1 MTDNIKKPK
10 DVTVAKAKGRPMLTW
25 VGKKPLARV
34 RAYPA
39 QAIERFD
46 ATAGQALPLQEAGWS
61 DWPKDLPKGGLLY
74 HGDNKDVLAHL
85 LANGFRGKVKLIYID
100 PPFDSGADYVR
111 KVQLRGAKGTV
122 KIDGEDYTLGEQVQ
136 YSDIWANDNYL
147 QFMYERLLMLRELL
161 AEGGALYIHCDWNK
175 SHHLRCVLE
184 EVFGADQFRNEIVW
198 KRTTARSGSGTFN
211 HIHDTILFAT
221 KGEKFTWRQQYLPY
235 SKDYIESNFKSGA
248 DGRLFRE
255 TPITAPGRR
264 VGPSGSPWKGLDP
277 AMIGRGRHW
286 AVPEVAKGL
295 ITSKEAENPQTAF
308 DALERIGRIR
318 WAKDGDGRPNFIQ
331 FLNDLPGV
339 ELQSIWTDF
348 SALSSN
354 AEESEEYPTQK
365 PEALLER
372 LIESSS
378 EPGDLVLDCFV
389 GSGTTA
395 AVAQRIG
402 RRWIGC
408 DINKGAIQTTAKR
421 VQELMRSQATAS
433 VSSGQG
439 ELIGMPEEPSRTPS
453 QLAFATYRVN
463 DYDLQIQH
471 NEAVELACQHLGV
484 TRTRTDSFFEGTQG
498 GRLVKIVP
506 FNHPLTPLDLEAV
519 RNELK
524 TRPNEERD
532 VMVVC
537 LGWQHDARAW
547 VETYNRN
554 RPVNKLHVVELRTDR
569 KLGGI
574 IKHEPLTA
582 QVIVNRTG
590 EGADALLMVEVRDV
604 VSPTIMQR
612 LNLEQGVFR
621 AQITDWRAVVDCILI
636 DTQYDGQVF
645 NVTLA
650 DVPER
655 KQDLVIGRYEL
666 PAPPAGSTVA
676 LKIIDMLG
684 EELITSTKVS
694 TAPN

>member
-1 MTDNIKKPK
+1 MNDTTKKPK

-34 RAYPA
+34 KAYPA

-46 ATAGQALPLQEAGWS
+46 ATSGQPVPPQATDWS
-61 DWPKDLPKGGLLY
+61 DWPQDLPHGGLLY

-147 QFMYERLLMLRELL
+147 QFMYERLLMLKMLL
-161 AEGGALYIHCDWNK
+161 AADGAIYLHCDPSRN
-175 SHHLRCVLE
+175 SYLRLVLD
-184 EVFGADQFRNEIVW
+184 EVFGEDSFINEIVW
-198 KRTTARSGSGTFN
+198 QRLSAHNDSGRFGV
-211 HIHDTILFAT
+211 IHDTIYYYGSPERVWNPQRINLREA
-221 KGEKFTWRQQYLPY
+221 YLEQFF
-235 SKDYIESNFKSGA
+235 DQVEEG
-248 DGRLFRE
+248 
-255 TPITAPGRR
+255 TGRR
-264 VGPSGSPWKGLDP
+264 YARSDLTARGLRNGETGKAWRGIQPAEKGNHWKVAVSQLD
-277 AMIGRGRHW
+277 RW
-286 AVPEVAKGL
+286 
-295 ITSKEAENPQTAF
+295 EAE
-308 DALERIGRIR
+308 GRIHWPKSEGGMPR
-318 WAKDGDGRPNFIQ
+318 LKRYMDEAIEQGGTAQDIWSDIKPIHNQ
-331 FLNDLPGV
+331 SQ
-339 ELQSIWTDF
+339 EL
-348 SALSSN
+348 LG
-354 AEESEEYPTQK
+354 YPTQK
-365 PEALLER
+365 PAA
-372 LIESSS
+372 LIERVVLASSN
-378 EPGDLVLDCFV
+378 PGDIVLDCFL

-395 AVAQRIG
+395 VCAQKLG

-421 VQELMRSQATAS
+421 LQELMRTQAQAAAAPQQ
-433 VSSGQG
+433 GQLIDG
-439 ELIGMPEEPSRTPS
+439 EPGNTQAC
-453 QLAFATYRVN
+453 QLGFSTYRVN
-463 DYDLQIQH
+463 DYDLHIQH

-484 TRTRTDSFFEGTQG
+484 TRTRTDAFFDGTQS

-519 RNELK
+519 RTELK
-524 TRPNEERD
+524 NRPNEERD

-547 VETYNRN
+547 VESYNNN

-574 IKHEPLTA
+574 IKHEPLSVQMTV
-582 QVIVNRTG
+582 QRQGQGQEERLEI
-590 EGADALLMVEVRDV
+590 EIQDV

-621 AQITDWRAVVDCILI
+621 AQIGDWRAVVDCILI
-636 DTQYDGQVF
+636 DTQHDGQVF
-645 NVTLA
+645 KVALA

-655 KQDLVIGRYEL
+655 KQDLVNGRYEL
-666 PAPPAGSTVA
+666 PAPPSPTLVA
-676 LKIIDMLG
+676 LKVIDMLG
-684 EELITSTKVS
+684 EELIV
-694 TAPN
+694 TASV

>member
-1 MTDNIKKPK
+1 MTENIKKPK
-10 DVTVAKAKGRPMLTW
+10 DVSIAKAKGRPMLTW

-46 ATAGQALPLQEAGWS
+46 ATAGGAVALQEADWS

-161 AEGGALYIHCDWNK
+161 SDEGALYLHCDWNR
-175 SHHLRCVLE
+175 SHQLRMVLD
-184 EVFGADQFRNEIVW
+184 EVFSAEFCRNEIIW
-198 KRTTARSGSGTFN
+198 KRTSARSDSKFYN
-211 HIHDTILFAT
+211 HIHDVILF
-221 KGEKFTWRQQYLPY
+221 Y
-235 SKDYIESNFKSGA
+235 SKGNAPTFNEQFTPYEKAYLDKYFGMKDA
-248 DGRLFRE
+248 DGRRFASKDATQAGLRNGATG
-255 TPITAPGRR
+255 TPWRGFNPASKGNH
-264 VGPSGSPWKGLDP
+264 WKVVPTELD
-277 AMIGRGRHW
+277 RLDQ
-286 AVPEVAKGL
+286 E
-295 ITSKEAENPQTAF
+295 
-308 DALERIGRIR
+308 GRIYWPEKEGGWPR
-318 WAKDGDGRPNFIQ
+318 LKQYLDETKGRAI
-331 FLNDLPGV
+331 
-339 ELQSIWTDF
+339 QSIWDDVMPVN
-348 SALSSN
+348 SQAD
-354 AEESEEYPTQK
+354 EREEYPTQK
-365 PEALLER
+365 PVTLLER
-372 LIESSS
+372 LIRSSTN
-378 EPGDLVLDCFV
+378 PGDIVLDCFI

-395 AVAQRIG
+395 AVAQQLN

-421 VQELMRSQATAS
+421 LQELMRAQASTA
-433 VSSGQG
+433 GMPQQG
-439 ELIGMPEEPSRTPS
+439 DLIGTSEPTQQPC
-453 QLAFATYRVN
+453 QLGFATYRVN

-524 TRPNEERD
+524 TRPTEERD
-532 VMVVC
+532 VMLVC

-547 VETYNRN
+547 VDSYNRN

-574 IKHEPLTA
+574 IKHEPLSA
-582 QVIVNRTG
+582 QVSAQRVG
-590 EGADALLMVEVRDV
+590 EGADAQLVVELQDV

-636 DTQYDGQVF
+636 DTQFDGQVF

-655 KQDLVIGRYEL
+655 KQDLVNGRYEL

-676 LKIIDMLG
+676 VKIIDMLG
-684 EELITSTKVS
+684 EELVVT
-694 TAPN
+694 TAI

>member
-1 MTDNIKKPK
+1 MTENIKKPK
-10 DVTVAKAKGRPMLTW
+10 DVSIAKAKGRPMLTW

-46 ATAGQALPLQEAGWS
+46 ATAGGAVALQEADWS

-161 AEGGALYIHCDWNK
+161 SDEGALYLHCDWNR
-175 SHHLRCVLE
+175 SHQLRMVLD
-184 EVFGADQFRNEIVW
+184 EVFSAEFCRNEIIW
-198 KRTTARSGSGTFN
+198 KRTSARSDSKFYN
-211 HIHDTILFAT
+211 HIHDVILF
-221 KGEKFTWRQQYLPY
+221 Y
-235 SKDYIESNFKSGA
+235 SKGNAPTFNEQFTPYEKAYLDKYFGMKDA
-248 DGRLFRE
+248 DGRRFASKDATQAGLRNGATG
-255 TPITAPGRR
+255 TPWRGFNPASKGNH
-264 VGPSGSPWKGLDP
+264 WKVVPTELD
-277 AMIGRGRHW
+277 RLDQ
-286 AVPEVAKGL
+286 E
-295 ITSKEAENPQTAF
+295 
-308 DALERIGRIR
+308 GRIYWPEKEGGWPR
-318 WAKDGDGRPNFIQ
+318 LKQYLDETKGRAI
-331 FLNDLPGV
+331 
-339 ELQSIWTDF
+339 QSIWDDVMPVN
-348 SALSSN
+348 SQAD
-354 AEESEEYPTQK
+354 EREEYPTQK
-365 PEALLER
+365 PVTLLER
-372 LIESSS
+372 LIRSSTN
-378 EPGDLVLDCFV
+378 PGDIVLDCFI

-395 AVAQRIG
+395 AVAQQLN

-421 VQELMRSQATAS
+421 LQELMRAQASTA
-433 VSSGQG
+433 GMPQQG
-439 ELIGMPEEPSRTPS
+439 DLIGTSEPTQQPC
-453 QLAFATYRVN
+453 QLGFATYRVN

-471 NEAVELACQHLGV
+471 NEAVELACQYLGV

-524 TRPNEERD
+524 TRPTEERD
-532 VMVVC
+532 VMLVC

-547 VETYNRN
+547 VDSYNRN

-574 IKHEPLTA
+574 IKHEPLSA
-582 QVIVNRTG
+582 QVSAQRVG
-590 EGADALLMVEVRDV
+590 EGADAQLVVELQDV

-636 DTQYDGQVF
+636 DTQFDGQLF

-655 KQDLVIGRYEL
+655 KQDLVNGRYEL

-676 LKIIDMLG
+676 VKIIDMLG
-684 EELITSTKVS
+684 EELVVT
-694 TAPN
+694 TAI

>member
-1 MTDNIKKPK
+1 MTDNTKKPK

-46 ATAGQALPLQEAGWS
+46 ATAGQQVPLQDADWS
-61 DWPKDLPKGGLLY
+61 DWPKELPKGGLLY

-147 QFMYERLLMLRELL
+147 QFMYERLTLLRELL
-161 AEGGALYIHCDWNK
+161 HEDGTIYLHCDT
-175 SHHLRCVLE
+175 SRGHQIRCLMD
-184 EVFGADQFRNEIVW
+184 EVFGADKFRNEIIWFYENKLGTGGETFDSFHDSLLVYTASKAWTHNAIKVQVKEMKMQPVTQKIEGQRVW
-198 KRTTARSGSGTFN
+198 LRDGEGNRIYQESSPDRSLGDVWTIPIINPVASERSG
-211 HIHDTILFAT
+211 
-221 KGEKFTWRQQYLPY
+221 
-235 SKDYIESNFKSGA
+235 
-248 DGRLFRE
+248 
-255 TPITAPGRR
+255 
-264 VGPSGSPWKGLDP
+264 
-277 AMIGRGRHW
+277 
-286 AVPEVAKGL
+286 
-295 ITSKEAENPQTAF
+295 
-308 DALERIGRIR
+308 
-318 WAKDGDGRPNFIQ
+318 
-331 FLNDLPGV
+331 
-339 ELQSIWTDF
+339 
-348 SALSSN
+348 
-354 AEESEEYPTQK
+354 YPTQK
-365 PEALLER
+365 PERLLHN
-372 LIESSS
+372 IIYAASN
-378 EPGDLVLDCFV
+378 PGDLVLDCFV

-395 AVAQRIG
+395 VVAQRLG
-402 RRWIGC
+402 RKWIGC
-408 DINKGAIQTTAKR
+408 DINKGAIQTASKR
-421 VQELMRSQATAS
+421 LQDQMHSQY
-433 VSSGQG
+433 VSLDSRRQADLVEAG
-439 ELIGMPEEPSRTPS
+439 ESAPLPS
-453 QLAFATYRVN
+453 QLGYVAYRVN

-524 TRPNEERD
+524 TRPTEERD

-547 VETYNRN
+547 VEAYNRN

-582 QVIVNRTG
+582 QLSATRTG
-590 EGADALLMVEVRDV
+590 KGAKAQLLVEIQDV
-604 VSPTIMQR
+604 VSPTIIQR

-645 NVTLA
+645 NVALA

-655 KQDLVIGRYEL
+655 KQDLVTGRYEL
-666 PAPPAGSTVA
+666 PAPPSGSTVA
-676 LKIIDMLG
+676 VKIIDMLG
-684 EELITSTKVS
+684 EELIVS
-694 TAPN
+694 LVA

>member
-1 MTDNIKKPK
+1 MSGGAQIIESRQTMTDNIKKPK
-10 DVTVAKAKGRPMLTW
+10 DLAVTKAKGRPMLTW

-39 QAIERFD
+39 QAVERFD
-46 ATAGQALPLQEAGWS
+46 ATDGHPASLQEAGWS

-74 HGDNKDVLAHL
+74 HGDNKDALAHL

-111 KVQLRGAKGTV
+111 SVQLRGAKGNV

-147 QFMYERLLMLRELL
+147 QFMYERLLLLRELMSDD
-161 AEGGALYIHCDWNK
+161 ATLYLHCDWRK
-175 SHHLRCVLE
+175 HHHLRCLVD
-184 EVFGADQFRNEIVW
+184 EVFGADNFVSEVIW
-198 KRTTARSGSGTFN
+198 KRTSAHSNTTQGNKSFGSINDVILVVSKSDQYTFNIQYTPYGEEYLKKYNLMDEDGRKYQLFDITGPGGAEKGNPYYELMGLKRHWRFSQKNAEDLIKQGRIVQPKPGGMPRYKRYLDEMQGLPLQNIWEDISPVNSQALDRSG
-211 HIHDTILFAT
+211 
-221 KGEKFTWRQQYLPY
+221 
-235 SKDYIESNFKSGA
+235 
-248 DGRLFRE
+248 
-255 TPITAPGRR
+255 
-264 VGPSGSPWKGLDP
+264 
-277 AMIGRGRHW
+277 
-286 AVPEVAKGL
+286 
-295 ITSKEAENPQTAF
+295 
-308 DALERIGRIR
+308 
-318 WAKDGDGRPNFIQ
+318 
-331 FLNDLPGV
+331 
-339 ELQSIWTDF
+339 
-348 SALSSN
+348 
-354 AEESEEYPTQK
+354 YPTQK
-365 PEALLER
+365 PDSVLER
-372 LIESSS
+372 IIKVSSN
-378 EPGDLVLDCFV
+378 PGDLVLDCFV

-395 AVAQRIG
+395 VVAQQLG

-421 VQELMRSQATAS
+421 IQELMKAQAVDAGTPQ
-433 VSSGQG
+433 QG
-439 ELIGMPEEPSRTPS
+439 DLIGTAEPSQKPS
-453 QLAFATYRVN
+453 QLSFATYRVN

-524 TRPNEERD
+524 TRPTEERD

-547 VETYNRN
+547 VDAYNRN
-554 RPVNKLHVVELRTDR
+554 RPINKLHVVELRTDR

-574 IKHEPLTA
+574 IKHEPLSA
-582 QVIVNRTG
+582 QVSAKRTG
-590 EGADALLMVEVRDV
+590 KGADAQLVVEIQDV

-621 AQITDWRAVVDCILI
+621 AQISDWRAVVDCLLI
-636 DTQYDGQVF
+636 DSRYDGQVF
-645 NVTLA
+645 NVALA

-655 KQDLVIGRYEL
+655 KQDLVNGRYEL

-676 LKIIDMLG
+676 VKIIDMLG
-684 EELITSTKVS
+684 EELVVS
-694 TAPN
+694 LTV

>member
-1 MTDNIKKPK
+1 MKARCSQAPVHPRTRTRPDMTENTQKPK
-10 DVTVAKAKGRPMLTW
+10 DVTITKAKGRPMLTW

-46 ATAGQALPLQEAGWS
+46 ATSGQPAALHAADWS
-61 DWPKDLPKGGLLY
+61 DWPHDLPQGGLLY

-147 QFMYERLLMLRELL
+147 QFMYERLLMLKDLL
-161 AEGGALYIHCDWNK
+161 AENGAIYLHCDPTK
-175 SHHLRCVLE
+175 SHHLRCLMDE
-184 EVFGADQFRNEIVW
+184 IFGPESFRNEIVW
-198 KRTTARSGSGTFN
+198 WYWNKFQGNINRFASN
-211 HIHDTILFAT
+211 HDTILAYA
-221 KGEKFTWRQQYLPY
+221 K
-235 SKDYIESNFKSGA
+235 
-248 DGRLFRE
+248 
-255 TPITAPGRR
+255 
-264 VGPSGSPWKGLDP
+264 GSPPYQKIKAERAEVVQQLARRWDGESKSLVNVRDENGDLVYIDSDEKTIDDVWLIPMLQP
-277 AMIGRGRHW
+277 AD
-286 AVPEVAKGL
+286 K
-295 ITSKEAENPQTAF
+295 KENV
-308 DALERIGRIR
+308 G
-318 WAKDGDGRPNFIQ
+318 
-331 FLNDLPGV
+331 
-339 ELQSIWTDF
+339 
-348 SALSSN
+348 
-354 AEESEEYPTQK
+354 YPTQK
-365 PEALLER
+365 REDLLS
-372 LIESSS
+372 LVIASSS
-378 EPGDLVLDCFV
+378 EPGDLVLDCFI
-389 GSGTTA
+389 GSGTTG
-395 AVAQRIG
+395 AVAQKLG

-421 VQELMRSQATAS
+421 IQELMRAQAATATAPQ
-433 VSSGQG
+433 QG
-439 ELIGMPEEPSRTPS
+439 DLVEGDDTTPPRPS
-453 QLAFATYRVN
+453 QLGFATYRVN
-463 DYDLQIQH
+463 DYDLHIQH

-484 TRTRTDSFFEGTQG
+484 ARTRTDAFFDGTQG

-519 RNELK
+519 RDELK
-524 TRPNEERD
+524 TRPSEERD

-537 LGWQHDARAW
+537 LGWQLDARAW
-547 VETYNRN
+547 VDAYNRN

-574 IKHEPLTA
+574 IKHEPLA
-582 QVIVNRTG
+582 VQASARR
-590 EGADALLMVEVRDV
+590 EGDQLVVEVQDV

-636 DTQYDGQVF
+636 DPAYNGQVF
-645 NVTLA
+645 HVALV

-655 KQDLVIGRYEL
+655 KQDLVAGRYEL

-676 LKIIDMLG
+676 VKIIDMLG
-684 EELITSTKVS
+684 EELVVTLSV
-694 TAPN
+694 

>member
-10 DVTVAKAKGRPMLTW
+10 DVTITKAKGRPMLTW

-46 ATAGQALPLQEAGWS
+46 ATAGQAVPLQEADWS

-122 KIDGEDYTLGEQVQ
+122 KIDGEDYTLGEQIQ

-147 QFMYERLLMLRELL
+147 QFMYERLLMLKELL
-161 AEGGALYIHCDWNK
+161 TPDGIIYLHCDPSRN
-175 SHHLRCVLE
+175 SHLRLLLD
-184 EVFGADQFRNEIVW
+184 EVFGPDRFVNEIVW
-198 KRTTARSGSGTFN
+198 HYYNKMQGNVGRFASN
-211 HIHDTILFAT
+211 HDVILSYRN
-221 KGEKFTWRQQYLPY
+221 GEKFAFTTLREVREKPKTQQKRVWDPESKSLKQARDEAGNLVYYEDTERTIDDVWKLPY
-235 SKDYIESNFKSGA
+235 LMPA
-248 DGRLFRE
+248 DQTE
-255 TPITAPGRR
+255 
-264 VGPSGSPWKGLDP
+264 KLD
-277 AMIGRGRHW
+277 
-286 AVPEVAKGL
+286 
-295 ITSKEAENPQTAF
+295 
-308 DALERIGRIR
+308 
-318 WAKDGDGRPNFIQ
+318 
-331 FLNDLPGV
+331 
-339 ELQSIWTDF
+339 
-348 SALSSN
+348 
-354 AEESEEYPTQK
+354 YPTQK
-365 PEALLER
+365 PERVLER
-372 LIESSS
+372 IVESSTCA
-378 EPGDLVLDCFV
+378 GDLVLDCFI

-395 AVAQRIG
+395 AVAQRLG

-408 DINKGAIQTTAKR
+408 DINKGAIQTTSKRIQDLMRTQAATEAAR
-421 VQELMRSQATAS
+421 VQGDLVDPAKDS
-433 VSSGQG
+433 VNVC
-439 ELIGMPEEPSRTPS
+439 
-453 QLAFATYRVN
+453 QLSFAAFRVN

-484 TRTRTDSFFEGTQG
+484 TRTRTDSFFDGTQG

-506 FNHPLTPLDLEAV
+506 FNHPLTPMDLEAV
-519 RNELK
+519 RSELK
-524 TRPNEERD
+524 TRPTEERD

-574 IKHEPLTA
+574 IKHEPLSAQVSAKRTGKGDTA
-582 QVIVNRTG
+582 QLV
-590 EGADALLMVEVRDV
+590 VEVQDV
-604 VSPTIMQR
+604 VSPTITQR

-645 NVTLA
+645 NVALA

-655 KQDLVIGRYEL
+655 KQDLVNGRYEL
-666 PAPPAGSTVA
+666 PASPRGSTVA
-676 LKIIDMLG
+676 VKIIDMLG
-684 EELITSTKVS
+684 EELVVTLT
-694 TAPN
+694 T

>member
-10 DVTVAKAKGRPMLTW
+10 DVTVTKAKGRPMLTW

-46 ATAGQALPLQEAGWS
+46 ATAGQAAPLQEANWS
-61 DWPKDLPKGGLLY
+61 DWPNDLPKGGLLY

-85 LANGFRGKVKLIYID
+85 LANGFRGKAKLIYID

-147 QFMYERLLMLRELL
+147 QFMYERLLMLKELL
-161 AEGGALYIHCDWNK
+161 SEGGSIVLHCNSK
-175 SHHLRCVLE
+175 KGFLLRCLME
-184 EVFGADQFRNEIVW
+184 EVFSSNGYRNEITWHYVKYQMGQISQFVDNTDRIIW
-198 KRTTARSGSGTFN
+198 YS
-211 HIHDTILFAT
+211 
-221 KGEKFTWRQQYLPY
+221 KGESWTYNLQAEKLDEPKYL
-235 SKDYIESNFKSGA
+235 
-248 DGRLFRE
+248 L
-255 TPITAPGRR
+255 
-264 VGPSGSPWKGLDP
+264 
-277 AMIGRGRHW
+277 
-286 AVPEVAKGL
+286 AKGWDKDRGVIVNLRNEEGKTYKVRIDEEKVDDFWSRIQGAEIEALDQDSKRIKINSVQVDDAWL
-295 ITSKEAENPQTAF
+295 IPFIAAPSH
-308 DALERIGRIR
+308 ERTG
-318 WAKDGDGRPNFIQ
+318 
-331 FLNDLPGV
+331 
-339 ELQSIWTDF
+339 
-348 SALSSN
+348 
-354 AEESEEYPTQK
+354 YPTQK
-365 PEALLER
+365 PLLVLER
-372 LIESSS
+372 IIKALSN
-378 EPGDLVLDCFV
+378 PGDLVLDCFV
-389 GSGTTA
+389 GSGTTVVA
-395 AVAQRIG
+395 AQSLG

-408 DINKGAIQTTAKR
+408 DINKGAIQTTGRRLHEQMRAQAKASTSPE
-421 VQELMRSQATAS
+421 QGQLISSEPAS
-433 VSSGQG
+433 VQAC
-439 ELIGMPEEPSRTPS
+439 
-453 QLAFATYRVN
+453 QLSFATYRVN

-574 IKHEPLTA
+574 IKHEPLSA
-582 QVIVNRTG
+582 QVSAQRVG
-590 EGADALLMVEVRDV
+590 EGADARLVVEVQDV
-604 VSPTIMQR
+604 VSPSIMQR
-612 LNLEQGVFR
+612 LNLEQGMFR
-621 AQITDWRAVVDCILI
+621 AQVTDWRAVVDCILI
-636 DTQYDGQVF
+636 DPQHDGQVF
-645 NVTLA
+645 SVALA

-655 KQDLVIGRYEL
+655 KQDLVDGRYEL
-666 PAPPAGSTVA
+666 PAPPAGSCVA
-676 LKIIDMLG
+676 IKVIDMLG
-684 EELITSTKVS
+684 EECILRFEV
-694 TAPN
+694 

>member
-34 RAYPA
+34 KAYPA

-46 ATAGQALPLQEAGWS
+46 ATAGQPAPLHAADWT
-61 DWPKDLPKGGLLY
+61 DWPKDLPHGGLLY

-85 LANGFRGKVKLIYID
+85 LASGFRGKVKLIYID

-111 KVQLRGAKGTV
+111 SVQLRGGKGNV

-147 QFMYERLLMLRELL
+147 QFMYERLLLLRELMSDD
-161 AEGGALYIHCDWNK
+161 ATLYLHCDWRK
-175 SHHLRCVLE
+175 HHHLRCLVD
-184 EVFGADQFRNEIVW
+184 EVFGADNFVSEVIW
-198 KRTTARSGSGTFN
+198 KRTSAHSNTTQGNKSFGSINDVILVVSKSDQYTFN
-211 HIHDTILFAT
+211 I
-221 KGEKFTWRQQYLPY
+221 QYTPY
-235 SKDYIESNFKSGA
+235 GDEYLKKYNLMDA
-248 DGRLFRE
+248 DGRKYQLFD
-255 TPITAPGRR
+255 ITGPG
-264 VGPSGSPWKGLDP
+264 GAEKGNPYYEL
-277 AMIGRGRHW
+277 MGLKRHW
-286 AVPEVAKGL
+286 RFSQKNAEDL
-295 ITSKEAENPQTAF
+295 IKQ
-308 DALERIGRIR
+308 GRIVQP
-318 WAKDGDGRPNFIQ
+318 RPGGMPRYKRYLDEMQ
-331 FLNDLPGV
+331 GLP
-339 ELQSIWTDF
+339 LQNIWEDI
-348 SALSSN
+348 SPVNSQALDRSG
-354 AEESEEYPTQK
+354 YPTQK
-365 PEALLER
+365 PDSVLER
-372 LIESSS
+372 IIKVSSN
-378 EPGDLVLDCFV
+378 PGDLVLDCFV

-395 AVAQRIG
+395 VVAQQLG

-421 VQELMRSQATAS
+421 IQELMRNQAVASSIPRQGDLVGMADPSQK
-433 VSSGQG
+433 
-439 ELIGMPEEPSRTPS
+439 PS

-506 FNHPLTPLDLEAV
+506 FNHPLTPLDLESV

-524 TRPNEERD
+524 TRPTEERD

-547 VETYNRN
+547 VDTYNQN

-574 IKHEPLTA
+574 IKHEPISAQVTA
-582 QVIVNRTG
+582 QRQG
-590 EGADALLMVEVRDV
+590 AGADARLVVEIQDV

-612 LNLEQGVFR
+612 LNLDQGIFR

-636 DTQYDGQVF
+636 DTQYDDQVF

-650 DVPER
+650 DVPAR
-655 KQDLVIGRYEL
+655 KQDLVSGRYEL
-666 PAPPAGSTVA
+666 PVPPEGAKVA
-676 LKIIDMLG
+676 VKVIDMLG
-684 EELITSTKVS
+684 EELVVTVDV
-694 TAPN
+694 

>member
-1 MTDNIKKPK
+1 
-10 DVTVAKAKGRPMLTW
+10 MLTW

-46 ATAGQALPLQEAGWS
+46 ATAGGAVALQEADWS

-161 AEGGALYIHCDWNK
+161 SDEGALYLHCDWNR
-175 SHHLRCVLE
+175 SHQLRMVLD
-184 EVFGADQFRNEIVW
+184 EVFSAEFCRNEIIW
-198 KRTTARSGSGTFN
+198 KRTSARSDSKFYN
-211 HIHDTILFAT
+211 HIHDVILF
-221 KGEKFTWRQQYLPY
+221 Y
-235 SKDYIESNFKSGA
+235 SKGNAPTFNEQFTPYEKAYLDKYFGMKDA
-248 DGRLFRE
+248 DGRRFASKDATQAGLRNGATG
-255 TPITAPGRR
+255 TPWRGFNPASKGNH
-264 VGPSGSPWKGLDP
+264 WKVVPTELD
-277 AMIGRGRHW
+277 RLDQ
-286 AVPEVAKGL
+286 E
-295 ITSKEAENPQTAF
+295 
-308 DALERIGRIR
+308 GRIYWPEKEGGWPR
-318 WAKDGDGRPNFIQ
+318 LKQYLDETKGRAI
-331 FLNDLPGV
+331 
-339 ELQSIWTDF
+339 QSIWDDVMPVN
-348 SALSSN
+348 SQAD
-354 AEESEEYPTQK
+354 EREEYPTQK
-365 PEALLER
+365 PVTLLER
-372 LIESSS
+372 LIRSSTN
-378 EPGDLVLDCFV
+378 PGDIVLDCFI

-395 AVAQRIG
+395 AVAQQLN

-421 VQELMRSQATAS
+421 LQELMRAQASTA
-433 VSSGQG
+433 GMPQQG
-439 ELIGMPEEPSRTPS
+439 DLIGTSEPTQQPC
-453 QLAFATYRVN
+453 QLGFATYRVN

-524 TRPNEERD
+524 TRPTEERD
-532 VMVVC
+532 VMLVC

-547 VETYNRN
+547 VDSYNRN

-574 IKHEPLTA
+574 IKHEPLSA
-582 QVIVNRTG
+582 QVSAQRVG
-590 EGADALLMVEVRDV
+590 EGADAQLVVELQDV

-636 DTQYDGQVF
+636 DTQFDGQVF

-655 KQDLVIGRYEL
+655 KQDLVNGRYEL

-676 LKIIDMLG
+676 VKIIDMLG
-684 EELITSTKVS
+684 EELVVT
-694 TAPN
+694 TAI

>member
-1 MTDNIKKPK
+1 MTENIKKPK
-10 DVTVAKAKGRPMLTW
+10 DVTVTKAKGRPMLTW
-25 VGKKPLARV
+25 VGKRPLARV

-46 ATAGQALPLQEAGWS
+46 ATAGKPLPLQEAGWS

-111 KVQLRGAKGTV
+111 SVQLRGAKGNV

-147 QFMYERLLMLRELL
+147 QFMYERLLLLRELMSDD
-161 AEGGALYIHCDWNK
+161 GTLYLHCDWRK
-175 SHHLRCVLE
+175 HHHLRCLVD
-184 EVFGADQFRNEIVW
+184 EVFGADNFVSEVIW
-198 KRTTARSGSGTFN
+198 KRTSAHSNTTQGNKSFGSINDVILVVSKSDQYTFNIQYTPYGDEYLKKYNLMDQDGRKYQLFDITGPGGAEKGNPYYELMGLKRHWRFSQKNAEDLIKQGRIVQPKPGGMPRYKRYLDEMQGLPLQNIWEDISPVNSQALDRSG
-211 HIHDTILFAT
+211 
-221 KGEKFTWRQQYLPY
+221 
-235 SKDYIESNFKSGA
+235 
-248 DGRLFRE
+248 
-255 TPITAPGRR
+255 
-264 VGPSGSPWKGLDP
+264 
-277 AMIGRGRHW
+277 
-286 AVPEVAKGL
+286 
-295 ITSKEAENPQTAF
+295 
-308 DALERIGRIR
+308 
-318 WAKDGDGRPNFIQ
+318 
-331 FLNDLPGV
+331 
-339 ELQSIWTDF
+339 
-348 SALSSN
+348 
-354 AEESEEYPTQK
+354 YPTQK
-365 PEALLER
+365 PDSVLER
-372 LIESSS
+372 IIKVSSN
-378 EPGDLVLDCFV
+378 PGDLVLDCFV

-395 AVAQRIG
+395 VVAQQLG

-421 VQELMRSQATAS
+421 ILELTQGQAIQAAMPQ
-433 VSSGQG
+433 QG
-439 ELIGMPEEPSRTPS
+439 DLIGKTEPSQKAS
-453 QLAFATYRVN
+453 QLGFATYRVN

-471 NEAVELACQHLGV
+471 NEAVELACQHLGI

-524 TRPNEERD
+524 IRPNEERD
-532 VMVVC
+532 LIVVC

-547 VETYNRN
+547 VDTYNRN
-554 RPVNKLHVVELRTDR
+554 RPVNKLHVVELRSDR

-582 QVIVNRTG
+582 QVAVHREG
-590 EGADALLMVEVRDV
+590 KGADARLVVELQDV
-604 VSPTIMQR
+604 VSPSIMQR
-612 LNLEQGVFR
+612 LNLEQGLFR

-636 DTQYDGQVF
+636 DTNYDGEVF
-645 NVTLA
+645 NVALA

-655 KQDLVIGRYEL
+655 KQDLVEGRYEL
-666 PAPPAGSTVA
+666 PAPPMGSRVA
-676 LKIIDMLG
+676 VKIIDMLG
-684 EELITSTKVS
+684 EELILC
-694 TAPN
+694 TAV

>member
-1 MTDNIKKPK
+1 MTENTKKPK
-10 DVTVAKAKGRPMLTW
+10 DVTITKAKGRPMLTW

-46 ATAGQALPLQEAGWS
+46 ATSGQSVAVQHADWS
-61 DWPKDLPKGGLLY
+61 DWPQDLPQGGLLY

-161 AEGGALYIHCDWNK
+161 SEDGSLYLHCDWNK
-175 SHHLRCVLE
+175 AHHLRCVTE
-184 EVFGADQFRNEIVW
+184 EVFGQDGFRNEIIWQRVA
-198 KRTTARSGSGTFN
+198 ARSDSTTYN
-211 HIHDTILFAT
+211 HIHDVVLFCT
-221 KGEKFTWRQQYLPY
+221 KSADFTWNQQYHAYSDKYVEDKYALADKDGRKYQLDNLTSPNPRPNMTYEWMGHPPPEKGWRY
-235 SKDYIESNFKSGA
+235 SKD
-248 DGRLFRE
+248 
-255 TPITAPGRR
+255 
-264 VGPSGSPWKGLDP
+264 
-277 AMIGRGRHW
+277 AMQQLH
-286 AVPEVAKGL
+286 
-295 ITSKEAENPQTAF
+295 
-308 DALERIGRIR
+308 DAGRI
-318 WAKDGDGRPNFIQ
+318 WYPKEKSKRPRLIRY
-331 FLNDLPGV
+331 LDEGKGV
-339 ELQSIWTDF
+339 PLRSIWTDINPVN
-348 SALSSN
+348 SQADERS
-354 AEESEEYPTQK
+354 EYPTQK
-365 PEALLER
+365 PVTLLAR
-372 LIESSS
+372 LIETSTN
-378 EPGDLVLDCFV
+378 PGDLVLDSFV

-395 AVAQRIG
+395 VAAQQLG

-421 VQELMRSQATAS
+421 IQELMRTQAAAAAVPLQSDLVGGDENTP
-433 VSSGQG
+433 Q
-439 ELIGMPEEPSRTPS
+439 RPS
-453 QLAFATYRVN
+453 QLGFATYRVN

-484 TRTRTDSFFEGTQG
+484 TRTRTDAFFDGTQG

-519 RNELK
+519 RDELK
-524 TRPNEERD
+524 TRPSEERD

-537 LGWQHDARAW
+537 LGWQLDARAW
-547 VETYNRN
+547 VDAYNRN

-574 IKHEPLTA
+574 IQHEPLTA
-582 QVIVNRTG
+582 QASAQREG
-590 EGADALLMVEVRDV
+590 EQLIVEVTDV

-636 DTQYDGQVF
+636 DPAYNGQVF
-645 NVTLA
+645 NVALA

-655 KQDLVIGRYEL
+655 KQDLVAGRYEL
-666 PAPPAGSTVA
+666 PAPPVGSVVA
-676 LKIIDMLG
+676 VKIIDMLG
-684 EELITSTKVS
+684 EELLLRLH
-694 TAPN
+694 P

>member
-1 MTDNIKKPK
+1 MTENIKKPK
-10 DVTVAKAKGRPMLTW
+10 DVTPKDVKVSKAKGRPMLTW

-39 QAIERFD
+39 QAIERFA
-46 ATAGQALPLQEAGWS
+46 ATADRAVPLQDENWS

-74 HGDNKDVLAHL
+74 HGDNKDVLTHL

-147 QFMYERLLMLRELL
+147 QFMYERLLILRELL
-161 AEGGALYIHCDWNK
+161 SDEGALYLHCDWNR
-175 SHHLRCVLE
+175 SHQLRMILD
-184 EVFGADQFRNEIVW
+184 EVFSADSCRNEIIW
-198 KRTTARSGSGTFN
+198 KRTSARSDSKFYN
-211 HIHDTILFAT
+211 HIHDVILF
-221 KGEKFTWRQQYLPY
+221 Y
-235 SKDYIESNFKSGA
+235 SKGDAPTFNEQFTPYEKSYVDKYFSMKDA
-248 DGRLFRE
+248 DGRRYASKDATQAGLRNGATGTPWRGFNPASKGNHWKVVPTELDRLDRE
-255 TPITAPGRR
+255 
-264 VGPSGSPWKGLDP
+264 
-277 AMIGRGRHW
+277 
-286 AVPEVAKGL
+286 
-295 ITSKEAENPQTAF
+295 
-308 DALERIGRIR
+308 GRIYWPEKEGGWPR
-318 WAKDGDGRPNFIQ
+318 LKQYLDETKGRAI
-331 FLNDLPGV
+331 
-339 ELQSIWTDF
+339 QSIWDDVMPVN
-348 SALSSN
+348 SQ
-354 AEESEEYPTQK
+354 AEEREEYPTQK
-365 PEALLER
+365 PVTLLER
-372 LIESSS
+372 LIQSSTNS
-378 EPGDLVLDCFV
+378 GDIVLDCFI

-395 AVAQRIG
+395 AVAQQLG

-421 VQELMRSQATAS
+421 IQELMHTQAQQEARPQ
-433 VSSGQG
+433 QG
-439 ELIGMPEEPSRTPS
+439 DLIGTAVADPRPS
-453 QLAFATYRVN
+453 QLSFATYRVN

-498 GRLVKIVP
+498 GHLVKIVP

-519 RNELK
+519 RNELR
-524 TRPNEERD
+524 TRPTEERD
-532 VMVVC
+532 VIVVC

-582 QVIVNRTG
+582 QVRAERTG
-590 EGADALLMVEVRDV
+590 KGANAQLVVEVQDV

-621 AQITDWRAVVDCILI
+621 AQISDWRAVVDCILI

-645 NVTLA
+645 TVALA
-650 DVPER
+650 DVPAR
-655 KQDLVIGRYEL
+655 KQDLVMGQYEL

-676 LKIIDMLG
+676 VKIIDMLG
-684 EELITSTKVS
+684 EELVITMNT
-694 TAPN
+694 